1 MRHKSHKQRTHK
13 RKPFSRTRKVQ
24 RQQKQHGGDPLAD
37 FLKAHNF
44 ELLEVPPD
52 GNCFFYSLDA
62 FFKLTGHPLMGQDH
76 SDLRATV
83 VAHMLAN
90 KEKFLPFV
98 AKEYAFKNE
107 ARRKKFLESYV
118 EKQIR
123 ALGADNAWASEL
135 GDIIPQ
141 EAPNAFRVKINIY
154 NWDNDE
160 ATLFTFVPD
169 GVAVNNAALP
179 TINLLRINDN
189 HFELLMDKPTFDAD
203 KEMQDRWAVIKAIHT
218 GTNSSLHLSAN

>member
-1 MRHKSHKQRTHK
+1 MHTRRDRRKLRRKTRRLLRRSRKQK
-13 RKPFSRTRKVQ
+13 
-24 RQQKQHGGDPLAD
+24 GGDPLAD
-37 FLKAHNF
+37 YLKAHNF

-62 FFKLTGHPLMGQDH
+62 FFKLTDHPLMGEDH
-76 SDLRATV
+76 SDLRMAV
-83 VAHMLAN
+83 VGYMLAN

-123 ALGADNAWASEL
+123 ALAKDNAWASEL

-141 EAPNAFRVKINIY
+141 EAPNTFQVKIVIH
-154 NWDNDE
+154 NWNGDYAN
-160 ATLFTFVPD
+160 LFTLLPD
-169 GVAVNNAALP
+169 GIAENNSSLP
-179 TINLLRINDN
+179 TIHLLRRNEN
-189 HFELLMDKPTFDAD
+189 HFDLLMDAATFSAD
-203 KEMQDRWAVIKAIHT
+203 KDMQARWKVIDAIYK
-218 GTNSSLHLSAN
+218 GTASSLNNSAN